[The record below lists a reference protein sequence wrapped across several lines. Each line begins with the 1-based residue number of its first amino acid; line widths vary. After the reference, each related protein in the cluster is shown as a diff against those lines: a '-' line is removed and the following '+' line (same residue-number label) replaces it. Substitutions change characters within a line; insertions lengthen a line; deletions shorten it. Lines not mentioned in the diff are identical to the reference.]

1 MPVQAQNRTVD
12 AYGHPQDLQHTYGAG
27 FTAATSGTAAGTVV
41 NPGTADPTGT
51 TNLTLPYGCDDS
63 NGLIQITT
71 AGTQTTGALRTIY
84 FSNPYA
90 YVPAGVNVTVSTMAG
105 AAAGG
110 TITTTVTNS
119 SIAISV
125 GTGLTTATSYL
136 IRYTVAG

>member
-1 MPVQAQNRTVD
+1 MPPALNRMFD
-12 AYGHPQDLQHTYGAG
+12 AYAHPNDLAACYGSG

-51 TNLTLPYGCDDS
+51 TNLLLPYGASDS

-84 FSNPYA
+84 FLTPYGW
-90 YVPAGVNVTVSTMAG
+90 VPTGVSVTVSTMAG

-110 TITTTVTNS
+110 TITTTVTNAS
-119 SIAISV
+119 LAISI
-125 GTGLTTATSYL
+125 GTALTTATSYL

>member
-1 MPVQAQNRTVD
+1 MPVQAQTRSVD
-12 AYGHPQDLQHTYGAG
+12 AYGHPNDVQHTYGAG

-51 TNLTLPYGCDDS
+51 TNLVAPYGCNDS
-63 NGLIQITT
+63 QGLIQITT

-90 YVPAGVNVTVSTMAG
+90 YVPVGASVTVSTMAG

-119 SIAISV
+119 SLAISV

-136 IRYTVAG
+136 IRYALQG